1 MDRGRRGE
9 TKTKILRLLAR
20 GPKGWAYLKGK
31 LGISDSALSRHLNDL
46 IKSDLVRKDKNTK
59 SYVLSGKG
67 GAYLMQVDQKLIIN
81 KLGSKAYYFNR
92 IQPDL
97 DAWSLISNPFFG
109 SNVEDLPIPLPYDA
123 SMVISEEVS
132 HVLEESMDFL
142 RWHERL
148 SDREAELKTVEGF
161 VFDLARR
168 FIWEF
173 IWNKIFGIMNWEIN
187 FKEGRTTK
195 EPPRMTID
203 EVLNFQVGL
212 MIQFDGNQHLSNLKT
227 RTKAKYILA
236 GCLLMHFIENY
247 GWFGEYDQHSIL
259 KKLVEGNIIEDPE
272 VIELHRIIHEE
283 HFVRPYSERNKRK
296 KSKTSPQQIR
306 QAKNKLLEIAISY
319 FKKGGLLKDVKET
332 ASELAEEIFKER
344 YEVQNK

>member
-59 SYVLSGKG
+59 SYVLSGRG

-97 DAWSLISNPFFG
+97 DAWSLISSPLFG

-132 HVLEESMDFL
+132 YLLNESIDFL
-142 RWHERL
+142 RWHEHL
-148 SDREAELKTVEGF
+148 SNREAELKAVEGF

-173 IWNKIFGIMNWEIN
+173 IWNRILGIMNWEIN
-187 FKEGRTTK
+187 FREGRTMK

-203 EVLNFQVGL
+203 EVLDFQVGL
-212 MIQFDGNQHLSNLKT
+212 MIQFNGNRHLSNLKT
-227 RTKAKYILA
+227 RRKAKYILA
-236 GCLLMHFIENY
+236 GCLLMHFIEKY
-247 GWFGEYDQHSIL
+247 YWFSGYDQHDIL

-283 HFVRPYSERNKRK
+283 HLIKRSSECNKERQ
-296 KSKTSPQQIR
+296 STISPQQVKK
-306 QAKNKLLEIAISY
+306 AKKRLLQIAITY
-319 FKKGGLLKDVKET
+319 FKKGGLLKDAKES
-332 ASELAEEIFKER
+332 ASELAEEIFKEY
-344 YEVQNK
+344 YE